1 MIFPCANIVCSYGIL
16 LADSEYHFE
25 HGDTMDDYSAEY
37 DLTGMQEFPQTK
49 KQAKGPFHI
58 CNESAIMQT
67 IQSKGLILVMDDE
80 ECILNI
86 LNDAL
91 SAFGYSPF
99 LSRNGDE
106 AIELY
111 LTAMKSGKPF
121 DALILDLNIKKG
133 MCGEE
138 AISRLLK
145 INPEVKAIVS
155 SAEYDRPAMRNYKDF
170 GFKGILSKPYSL
182 NQLKTELHKLLNE
195 DS

>member
-1 MIFPCANIVCSYGIL
+1 MN
-16 LADSEYHFE
+16 
-25 HGDTMDDYSAEY
+25 DYSAEY
-37 DLTGMQEFPQTK
+37 NLTDRHEFFQTK
-49 KQAKGPFHI
+49 KQASRPFHI
-58 CNESAIMQT
+58 CNESSIMQT
-67 IQSKGLILVMDDE
+67 VQSKGRILVMDDE
-80 ECILNI
+80 ECILSI
-86 LNDAL
+86 LHHAL

-99 LSRNGDE
+99 LSRDGGE

-111 LTAMKSGKPF
+111 LTAVKSGNPF
-121 DALILDLNIKKG
+121 DALIMDLNIKNG

-155 SAEYDRPAMRNYKDF
+155 SAEDDRPAMRNYKEF

-182 NQLKTELHKLLNE
+182 NELKTELHKLIHE

>member
-1 MIFPCANIVCSYGIL
+1 MAYYLQIHG
-16 LADSEYHFE
+16 YHFK
-25 HGDTMDDYSAEY
+25 HGDTMNDYSAEY
-37 DLTGMQEFPQTK
+37 NLTGRHEFFQTK
-49 KQAKGPFHI
+49 KQTNRPFHI
-58 CNESAIMQT
+58 CNESSVIQT
-67 IQSKGLILVMDDE
+67 VQSKGRILVMDDE

-86 LNDAL
+86 LHHAL
-91 SAFGYSPF
+91 SAFGYTPF

-111 LTAMKSGKPF
+111 LTAVKSGNPF

-138 AISRLLK
+138 AISRILK
-145 INPEVKAIVS
+145 ISPEVKAIVS

-182 NQLKTELHKLLNE
+182 NKLKTELHKLLNE
-195 DS
+195 KN

>member
-1 MIFPCANIVCSYGIL
+1 LSGR
-16 LADSEYHFE
+16 H
-25 HGDTMDDYSAEY
+25 
-37 DLTGMQEFPQTK
+37 EFFQTK
-49 KQAKGPFHI
+49 KQANGPFDI
-58 CNESAIMQT
+58 CNENSIMQPV
-67 IQSKGLILVMDDE
+67 QSKGLILVMDDE

-86 LNDAL
+86 LHNAL

-99 LSRNGDE
+99 LSRDGGE

-111 LTAMKSGKPF
+111 LTAVKSGKPF
-121 DALILDLNIKKG
+121 DALIMDLNIKNG

-170 GFKGILSKPYSL
+170 GFKGILPKPYSL
-182 NQLKTELHKLLNE
+182 NELKTELNKLIRGNG
-195 DS
+195 

>member
-1 MIFPCANIVCSYGIL
+1 MN
-16 LADSEYHFE
+16 DH
-25 HGDTMDDYSAEY
+25 SAEY
-37 DLTGMQEFPQTK
+37 NLTGRHGCFQTK
-49 KQAKGPFHI
+49 NQANGPFHI
-58 CNESAIMQT
+58 CNKSFRMQT
-67 IQSKGLILVMDDE
+67 VPSKGLILVMDDE
-80 ECILNI
+80 ECILNV
-86 LNDAL
+86 LQHAL

-99 LSRNGDE
+99 LSRNGEE
-106 AIELY
+106 AIDLY

>member
-1 MIFPCANIVCSYGIL
+1 MKDY
-16 LADSEYHFE
+16 LAAYNSTDR
-25 HGDTMDDYSAEY
+25 D
-37 DLTGMQEFPQTK
+37 EFPQTK
-49 KQAKGPFHI
+49 IQADRPFHI
-58 CNESAIMQT
+58 FNEISIAQT
-67 IQSKGLILVMDDE
+67 IQSKGRILVMDDE

-86 LNDAL
+86 LHHAL

-99 LSRNGDE
+99 LSRDGGE

-111 LTAMKSGKPF
+111 LTALRSGKPF
-121 DALILDLNIKKG
+121 DALIMDLNIKHG

-182 NQLKTELHKLLNE
+182 NELKTQLHNLILEN
-195 DS
+195 S

>member
-1 MIFPCANIVCSYGIL
+1 MNG
-16 LADSEYHFE
+16 
-25 HGDTMDDYSAEY
+25 YSAEHN
-37 DLTGMQEFPQTK
+37 LTGNHEFFQTK
-49 KQAKGPFHI
+49 KNANGSFHI
-58 CNESAIMQT
+58 CNESSIMQT

-86 LNDAL
+86 LYHAL
-91 SAFGYSPF
+91 SVFGYSPV

-111 LTAMKSGKPF
+111 LEALKSDNPF

-145 INPEVKAIVS
+145 INPGVKAIVS

-182 NQLKTELHKLLNE
+182 DQLKTELHKVLNE
-195 DS
+195 KN

>member
-1 MIFPCANIVCSYGIL
+1 M
-16 LADSEYHFE
+16 H
-25 HGDTMDDYSAEY
+25 DYSEEY
-37 DLTGMQEFPQTK
+37 NLTDRHEFFQTK
-49 KQAKGPFHI
+49 KHADGLFHF
-58 CNESAIMQT
+58 CNKSSIMQT
-67 IQSKGLILVMDDE
+67 VPSKGLILVMDDE

-86 LNDAL
+86 LQHAL
-91 SAFGYSPF
+91 FAFGYSPF
-99 LSRNGDE
+99 LSRNGEE
-106 AIELY
+106 AIDLY
-111 LTAMKSGKPF
+111 LTAMKSGNPF

>member
-1 MIFPCANIVCSYGIL
+1 MTARN
-16 LADSEYHFE
+16 
-25 HGDTMDDYSAEY
+25 
-37 DLTGMQEFPQTK
+37 EFFQTK
-49 KQAKGPFHI
+49 NQDNGPI
-58 CNESAIMQT
+58 TA
-67 IQSKGLILVMDDE
+67 QSKGRILVMDDE

-86 LNDAL
+86 LHHAL
-91 SAFGYSPF
+91 SAFGYTPF
-99 LSRNGDE
+99 LSRDGGE

-111 LTAMKSGKPF
+111 FEALKSGNPF
-121 DALILDLNIKKG
+121 DALILDLQIKHG

-182 NQLKTELHKLLNE
+182 NQMKTELHKLLNG